1 MQQISALN
9 NLLVASLWGFPGGS
23 DGKESACQ
31 CSKYKRCGFDL
42 WVGKIP
48 WRRGWLPIPVFLTGK
63 SHGQRSLA
71 GYSPWGLKES
81 DTTERLT
88 QVCTLKQLNSFSLSP
103 YPLVTTIL
111 FCFMSLAFLDP
122 RVSYTLFVFLNL
134 TSHLALITVQ
144 CYVSMSSF
152 TAQRSASHLLI
163 PPATLR
169 PWQ

>member
-1 MQQISALN
+1 MYIYYIVQQISALN

-88 QVCTLKQLNSFSLSP
+88 H
-103 YPLVTTIL
+103 
-111 FCFMSLAFLDP
+111 
-122 RVSYTLFVFLNL
+122 
-134 TSHLALITVQ
+134 SHT
-144 CYVSMSSF
+144 F
-152 TAQRSASHLLI
+152 TASHLYLAPDNCKLNLVLTHFKLKYTFI
-163 PPATLR
+163 
-169 PWQ
+169 